1 MMDYQLNTPL
11 NGNLAM
17 TSCFHENKAL
27 QQDTTLYK
35 FIWVRNGILTV
46 EIDHI
51 PMRLEQDEIA
61 CLTPL
66 HHIEIKAVEG
76 EYLTFLFNSNFY
88 CIFGHDDEVSCNGFL
103 FHGSSQV
110 MRLKL
115 SQGQAANLNDIV
127 RIFRQES
134 AVRDNLQ
141 EEMLRIIL
149 KRFII
154 TCTRIA
160 REKCGVT
167 PEQEKAFDIVRRFYI
182 LVDQNFREKK
192 QVQDYANLLFR
203 SPKTLSNLFSSCGVP
218 SPLRIIHERVEAE
231 AKRLLLYTP
240 KSAKEISELL
250 GFEDLSTF
258 SRFFKKMT
266 GESVSDFRKYCQLIR
281 QNCHFTPRHK
291 SRFLHQKNKT
301 IH

>member
-1 MMDYQLNTPL
+1 MIDYQLNTRL

-17 TSCFHENKAL
+17 TFCFHENKAL

-35 FIWVRNGILTV
+35 FIWVRSGNLTL

-51 PMRLEQDEIA
+51 PIQLEQDEIIS
-61 CLTPL
+61 LTPL
-66 HHIEIKAVEG
+66 QHIEIKSVEG

-103 FHGSSQV
+103 FHGSSRV
-110 MRLKL
+110 MKLKL
-115 SQGQAANLNDIV
+115 SPEQSANLNDII

-160 REKCGVT
+160 REKFSVSH
-167 PEQEKAFDIVRRFYI
+167 EKEKSFDIVRQYYV
-182 LVDQNFREKK
+182 LVDSHFKEKK
-192 QVQDYANLLFR
+192 MVQDYADMLHR
-203 SPKTLSNLFSSCGVP
+203 SPKTLSNLFMSYGLP

-231 AKRLLLYTP
+231 AKRLLLYSS
-240 KSAKEISELL
+240 KSAKEIAEIL
-250 GFEDLSTF
+250 GFEDISAF
-258 SRFFKKMT
+258 SRFFKNMT
-266 GESVSDFRKYCQLIR
+266 GESITDYKKREKI
-281 QNCHFTPRHK
+281 P
-291 SRFLHQKNKT
+291 NKE
-301 IH
+301 

>member
-1 MMDYQLNTPL
+1 
-11 NGNLAM
+11 M

-266 GESVSDFRKYCQLIR
+266 GESVSDFRKSNTTGNIA
-281 QNCHFTPRHK
+281 N
-291 SRFLHQKNKT
+291 
-301 IH
+301 

>member
-1 MMDYQLNTPL
+1 MIDYQLNTRL

-17 TSCFHENKAL
+17 TFCFHENKAL

-35 FIWVRNGILTV
+35 FIWVRSGNLTL

-51 PMRLEQDEIA
+51 PIQLEQDEIIS
-61 CLTPL
+61 LTPL
-66 HHIEIKAVEG
+66 QHIEIKSVEG

-103 FHGSSQV
+103 FHGSSRV
-110 MRLKL
+110 MKLKL
-115 SQGQAANLNDIV
+115 SPEQSANLNDII

-167 PEQEKAFDIVRRFYI
+167 PEQEKAFDIVRRFI
-182 LVDQNFREKK
+182 FWLT
-192 QVQDYANLLFR
+192 
-203 SPKTLSNLFSSCGVP
+203 STS
-218 SPLRIIHERVEAE
+218 
-231 AKRLLLYTP
+231 AKRSRYRIMPTCYSVPQRHSPICLPPAEYLP
-240 KSAKEISELL
+240 RCV
-250 GFEDLSTF
+250 LS
-258 SRFFKKMT
+258 MN
-266 GESVSDFRKYCQLIR
+266 G
-281 QNCHFTPRHK
+281 
-291 SRFLHQKNKT
+291 
-301 IH
+301 

>member
-1 MMDYQLNTPL
+1 MIDYQLSTRL

-27 QQDTTLYK
+27 QKDTTLYK
-35 FIWVRNGILTV
+35 FIWARSGTLNVA
-46 EIDHI
+46 IDHI
-51 PMRLEQDEIA
+51 PMRLEQDEIV

-115 SQGQAANLNDIV
+115 SQEQSDNLNDIV
-127 RIFRQES
+127 RIFCQES
-134 AVRDNLQ
+134 TVRDNLQ

-160 REKCGVT
+160 RERCGVT
-167 PEQEKAFDIVRRFYI
+167 PEQEKAFDIIRRFYI
-182 LVDQNFREKK
+182 LVDRYFREKK
-192 QVQDYANLLFR
+192 QVQDYAELLFR
-203 SPKTLSNLFSSCGVP
+203 SPKTLSNLFSSCGAP

-231 AKRLLLYTP
+231 AKRLLFYTP

-250 GFEDLSTF
+250 GFDDLSTF

-266 GESVSDFRKYCQLIR
+266 GESVSDFRKSNTTGSIA
-281 QNCHFTPRHK
+281 N
-291 SRFLHQKNKT
+291 
-301 IH
+301 

>member
-17 TSCFHENKAL
+17 TSCYHENKAL
-27 QQDTTLYK
+27 QQDASLYK
-35 FIWVRNGILTV
+35 FIWVRNGTLNIEV
-46 EIDHI
+46 DHI
-51 PMRLEQDEIA
+51 PMSLVTDEIIS
-61 CLTPL
+61 LTPL
-66 HHIEIKAVEG
+66 QHIDIKAVEG

-103 FHGSSQV
+103 FHGSSHV

-115 SQGQAANLNDIV
+115 SAEQSANLNDIV

-134 AVRDNLQ
+134 GVRDNLQ

-167 PEQEKAFDIVRRFYI
+167 PEQEKAFDIIRHFHI
-182 LVDQNFREKK
+182 LVDRHFREKK
-192 QVQDYANLLFR
+192 QVQDYAEMLFR
-203 SPKTLSNLFSSCGVP
+203 SPKTLSNLFASCGVA
-218 SPLRIIHERVEAE
+218 SPLRIIHERIEAE
-231 AKRLLLYTP
+231 AKRLLLYTG

-250 GFEDLSTF
+250 GFEDLSAF

-266 GESVSDFRKYCQLIR
+266 GESVTDFRK
-281 QNCHFTPRHK
+281 
-291 SRFLHQKNKT
+291 KNT
-301 IH
+301 TGSIAN

>member
-1 MMDYQLNTPL
+1 MIDYQLNTRL

-17 TSCFHENKAL
+17 TFCFHENKAL

-35 FIWVRNGILTV
+35 FIWVRSGNLTL

-51 PMRLEQDEIA
+51 PIQLEQDEIIS
-61 CLTPL
+61 LTPL
-66 HHIEIKAVEG
+66 QHIEIKSVEG

-110 MRLKL
+110 MKLKL
-115 SQGQAANLNDIV
+115 SPEQSANLNDII

-154 TCTRIA
+154 
-160 REKCGVT
+160 
-167 PEQEKAFDIVRRFYI
+167 
-182 LVDQNFREKK
+182 
-192 QVQDYANLLFR
+192 
-203 SPKTLSNLFSSCGVP
+203 
-218 SPLRIIHERVEAE
+218 
-231 AKRLLLYTP
+231 P

-266 GESVSDFRKYCQLIR
+266 GESVSDFRKSNTTGNIA
-281 QNCHFTPRHK
+281 N
-291 SRFLHQKNKT
+291 
-301 IH
+301 

>member
-1 MMDYQLNTPL
+1 MYFCNRISDKKLSINLMLDYQLNTRL

-17 TSCFHENKAL
+17 TSCYHESKAL
-27 QQDTTLYK
+27 QQDPTLYK
-35 FIWVRNGILTV
+35 FIWVQNGSLTIEV
-46 EIDHI
+46 DHI
-51 PMRLEQDEIA
+51 PMRMEQDEIIS
-61 CLTPL
+61 LTPL
-66 HHIEIKAVEG
+66 HHIDIKAVEG

-115 SQGQAANLNDIV
+115 TPEQSVNLNDIV
-127 RIFRQES
+127 RIFRQEAS
-134 AVRDNLQ
+134 VRDNLQ

-182 LVDQNFREKK
+182 LVDQHFRQKK
-192 QVQDYANLLFR
+192 QVQDYADLLFR
-203 SPKTLSNLFSSCGVP
+203 SPKTLSNLFASCGVP
-218 SPLRIIHERVEAE
+218 SPLRIIHERLEAE

-240 KSAKEISELL
+240 KSAKEISEIL

-266 GESVSDFRKYCQLIR
+266 GESVTDYRKSITTGSIA
-281 QNCHFTPRHK
+281 N
-291 SRFLHQKNKT
+291 
-301 IH
+301 

>member
-1 MMDYQLNTPL
+1 MLDYQLNTRM

-17 TSCFHENKAL
+17 TSCFHENKSL
-27 QQDTTLYK
+27 QQDTTLFK
-35 FIWVRNGILTV
+35 FIWVQNGTLSLEV
-46 EIDHI
+46 DHI
-51 PMRLEQDEIA
+51 PMRLEKDEIIS
-61 CLTPL
+61 LTPL
-66 HHIEIKAVEG
+66 HHIEIKSVEG
-76 EYLTFLFNSNFY
+76 DYLTFLFNSNFY

-115 SQGQAANLNDIV
+115 SPQHSVNLNDIV

-134 AVRDNLQ
+134 SVRDNLQ

-160 REKCGVT
+160 RESCGVT
-167 PEQEKAFDIVRRFYI
+167 SEQEKAFDIVRRFHI
-182 LVDQNFREKK
+182 LVDQHFREKK
-192 QVQDYANLLFR
+192 QVQDYADLLFR
-203 SPKTLSNLFSSCGVP
+203 SSKTLSNLFSSCGVP
-218 SPLRIIHERVEAE
+218 SPLRIIHERIEAE

-240 KSAKEISELL
+240 KSAKEISEIL

-266 GESVSDFRKYCQLIR
+266 GESVTDFRK
-281 QNCHFTPRHK
+281 
-291 SRFLHQKNKT
+291 KNT
-301 IH
+301 TGSIAN

>member
-115 SQGQAANLNDIV
+115 SQGQAANLNDI
-127 RIFRQES
+127 
-134 AVRDNLQ
+134 VRDNLQ

-266 GESVSDFRKYCQLIR
+266 GESVSDFRKSNTTGNIA
-281 QNCHFTPRHK
+281 N
-291 SRFLHQKNKT
+291 
-301 IH
+301 

>member
-1 MMDYQLNTPL
+1 MDYQLNTPL

-17 TSCFHENKAL
+17 TSCFHENKTL

-35 FIWVRNGILTV
+35 FIWVRSGILTV

-66 HHIEIKAVEG
+66 HHIEIKEVEG

-115 SQGQAANLNDIV
+115 SPEQSTNLNDIV

-134 AVRDNLQ
+134 TVRDNLQ

-192 QVQDYANLLFR
+192 QVRDYADLLFR

-258 SRFFKKMT
+258 SRFFKKMA
-266 GESVSDFRKYCQLIR
+266 GESVSDFRKSNTTGSIA
-281 QNCHFTPRHK
+281 N
-291 SRFLHQKNKT
+291 
-301 IH
+301 